1 MITVGLVGILGQ
13 FKGSHEGIEML
24 DVYLGKRQVMAFKI
38 LMEGNQHPSDLPEV

>member
-24 DVYLGKRQVMAFKI
+24 DVYLRAHAKI
-38 LMEGNQHPSDLPEV
+38 DSHF